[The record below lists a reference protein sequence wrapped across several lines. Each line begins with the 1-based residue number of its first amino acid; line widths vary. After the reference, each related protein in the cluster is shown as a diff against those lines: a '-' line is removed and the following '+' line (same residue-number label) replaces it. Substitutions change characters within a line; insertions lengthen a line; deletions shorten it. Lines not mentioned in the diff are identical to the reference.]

1 MIQILPDSNPSADP
15 GTVLQALNVA
25 LQGPAGLAAA
35 GAPKMHRTYRNA
47 TKNLLHSSRNMIG
60 LLLPEFDFSWCL
72 PENVLV
78 PQQGMQRYRM
88 TLEEKAMHNLS
99 PAKEAYF
106 LHDPSTGRSI
116 PDFPSANQHKVL
128 RLCFASDEGSD
139 VFGMMQWLCHS
150 QCHWSVVAGHTTQTP
165 QEAGR
170 GICCLRGRPT
180 ADSPCLQSLPSDQ
193 STLVHFA
200 LRASQEGIASQD
212 DWSNGAVG
220 RVRALAMPPR
230 RNGSRCR
237 LLPVGDDGS
246 ESPFLAQAA
255 LRWAGSA

>member
-15 GTVLQALNVA
+15 GTVLQAINVA

-47 TKNLLHSSRNMIG
+47 TKNLPHSTRNMIG

-116 PDFPSANQHKVL
+116 PDFPSAKQHQVL

-139 VFGMMQWLCHS
+139 VFGLMQWLCHS
-150 QCHWSVVAGHTTQTP
+150 QCHCLWWPDTPHKLHRKQAGAFAACEEGQRLIRLACKVFRATRAPWSTSRFGRARKESRARMIGAMEQFGESELLQCHL
-165 QEAGR
+165 AGR
-170 GICCLRGRPT
+170 
-180 ADSPCLQSLPSDQ
+180 
-193 STLVHFA
+193 
-200 LRASQEGIASQD
+200 
-212 DWSNGAVG
+212 
-220 RVRALAMPPR
+220 
-230 RNGSRCR
+230 
-237 LLPVGDDGS
+237 
-246 ESPFLAQAA
+246 
-255 LRWAGSA
+255 